1 MDWRSR
7 DGVFLAHFSKNH
19 IQVLPPSTRPMKGG
33 FRPQS
38 TEYGQEGVVHSTP
51 GDRVTL
57 DRDGS
62 VLQLYAYIYLLWE
75 LQESPLPSTLTP

>member
-1 MDWRSR
+1 ME
-7 DGVFLAHFSKNH
+7 
-19 IQVLPPSTRPMKGG
+19 GG
-33 FRPQS
+33 FKPQS

-51 GDRVTL
+51 GDGVTLGRDGSGDGVTL

-62 VLQLYAYIYLLWE
+62 VLRLYAYIYLLWE